1 MILRLIYDETLAQ
14 ASYLV
19 GCAAT
24 GEALI
29 IDPNRNIKDYIALA
43 ESKGLRIT
51 AITETHIHADFVS
64 GARELAHTTGSQLY
78 LSDMG
83 PADWKYEY
91 ARETGVIPLHDGE
104 TFRVGNIQIEAL
116 HTPGHTPEH
125 LSFLLTDTA
134 ATDEPMG
141 IFTGDFL
148 FVGDV
153 GRPDLLER
161 AAGITGTA
169 ESGAR
174 QLFRSLQ
181 RFRALPDYLQIWP
194 GHGAGSA
201 CGRALGAIPQ
211 TTLGYEKRTN
221 WAFEVTDEQ
230 RFVQTVLARQPEP
243 PTYFAEMKRINRVG
257 PALVGSAILPQAEAS
272 VEQLMVDLDSGS
284 PVIDTRPSQQYLEE
298 HITGTIHVPF
308 GPVFLN
314 WAGWLFPYDR
324 PFSLIVDA
332 SVLPLA
338 MTQLRLI
345 GLDQVAHVWTPNVL
359 AAWKQS
365 RRPMG
370 KTPQITVEEAR
381 QLLAQEQV
389 TWLDIRSNDEYAA
402 GHIPGSQ
409 HIHLGTLQQR
419 LQEIS
424 PEKPIVV
431 QCQGGTRSPIGAS
444 LLDAHHYPQVLDLVG
459 GLNLWQKAGYPV
471 VKEAEPSHR

>member
-1 MILRLIYDETLAQ
+1 MILRFIYDETLAQ

-29 IDPNRNIKDYIALA
+29 IDPNRNIEQYIELA
-43 ESKGLRIT
+43 TNKGLRIT
-51 AITETHIHADFVS
+51 AVTETHIHADFVS
-64 GARELAHTTGSQLY
+64 GVRELAHTTGAQLY

-83 PADWKYEY
+83 PADWTYGY
-91 ARETGVIPLHDGE
+91 AGEAGAILLRDGA
-104 TFRVGNIQIEAL
+104 TFRVGNIHIEAL

-153 GRPDLLER
+153 GRPDLLEK

-230 RFVQTVLARQPEP
+230 RFVQTVLEGQPEP
-243 PTYFAEMKRINRVG
+243 PTYFAEMKRINKIG
-257 PALVGSAILPQAEAS
+257 PALAREGAVALPEAGA
-272 VEQLMVDLDSGS
+272 EQLAADLQSGI
-284 PVIDTRPSQQYLEE
+284 PVIDTRPSRQYIEE
-298 HITGTIHVPF
+298 HIPGTIHVPF
-308 GPVFLN
+308 GPIFLN
-314 WAGWLFPYDR
+314 WAGWLLPFDR
-324 PFSLIVDA
+324 PFSLIVDV
-332 SVLPLA
+332 SILQQA

-345 GLDQVAHVWTPNVL
+345 GLHQIAHVWTPDVL
-359 AAWKQS
+359 TAWKQT
-365 RRPMG
+365 RQPLG
-370 KTPQITVEEAR
+370 KTPQITVQEA
-381 QLLAQEQV
+381 QMLLAQGQV
-389 TWLDIRSNDEYAA
+389 TWLDIRGSEEYAA
-402 GHIPGSQ
+402 GHIPESQ
-409 HIHLGTLQQR
+409 HIHLGSLQQR

-431 QCQGGTRSPIGAS
+431 QCQGGARSPIGAS
-444 LLDAHHYPQVLDLVG
+444 LLEAHHYPQVMDLVG
-459 GLNLWQKAGYPV
+459 GFLQWQKAGHPV
-471 VKEAEPSHR
+471 VKGTKPSYR

>member
-1 MILRLIYDETLAQ
+1 MILHLIYDENLAQ

-19 GCAAT
+19 GCAAK
-24 GEALI
+24 GEALL
-29 IDPNRNIKDYIALA
+29 IDPNRNIEHYIALA

-64 GARELAHTTGSQLY
+64 GARELAHATGAQLY

-91 ARETGVIPLHDGE
+91 AGEARATLLRDGT
-104 TFRVGNIQIEAL
+104 TFRVGNIRIEAM

-153 GRPDLLER
+153 GRPDLLEK
-161 AAGITGTA
+161 AAGVSGTA
-169 ESGAR
+169 DLGAR
-174 QLFRSLQ
+174 QLYRSLQ

-211 TTLGYEKRTN
+211 TTLGYEKRIN
-221 WAFEVTDEQ
+221 WAFDVTDEQ
-230 RFVQTVLARQPEP
+230 SFVEAVLAGQPEP

-257 PALVGSAILPQAEAS
+257 PALVGSAIFPPAKAS
-272 VEQLMVDLDSGS
+272 VEQLMADLDAGN

-298 HITGTIHVPF
+298 HIPGTIHVPF

-314 WAGWLFPYDR
+314 WAGWLLPYDR

-332 SVLPLA
+332 EAAQEVLTL
-338 MTQLRLI
+338 LRLI
-345 GLDQVAHVWTPNVL
+345 GLDRVAHIWTPDVL
-359 AAWKQS
+359 ATWKQGWQ
-365 RRPMG
+365 PLT
-370 KTPQITVEEAR
+370 KTSQITVQEAEP
-381 QLLAQEQV
+381 LLAQEQV

-419 LQEIS
+419 LREIS
-424 PEKPIVV
+424 PEKPVVV
-431 QCQGGTRSPIGAS
+431 QCQGGARSPIGAS
-444 LLDAHHYPQVLDLVG
+444 LLEAHHYPQVMDLVG
-459 GLNLWQKAGYPV
+459 GFNLWRKAGYPV
-471 VKEAEPSHR
+471 VKGA